1 MNSTKRIAEPHTI
14 PAAVAGPVI
23 EIRTSIPLSVSDS
36 SNVFKMRAR
45 ILGRALTHHR
55 TNKLG
60 LLFTRSIALTMCL
73 SQFGAGGRL

>member
-1 MNSTKRIAEPHTI
+1 
-14 PAAVAGPVI
+14 
-23 EIRTSIPLSVSDS
+23 
-36 SNVFKMRAR
+36 MRAR